1 MDYTQKIKLL
11 NELMLNATPQNV
23 DFTPQN
29 GNYCVTLI
37 ATRPVHTWGYQKRN
51 FKIKGR
57 LEEGKT
63 ISADLIVENEMLFG
77 VADLPYVAHEGDR
90 TPIFKIIRASIFCA
104 YAGLQLTDL
113 HRGMRKIA
121 WSDYPFKKSDKEEQA
136 KAEIRF
142 MKRLASVMTVPDH
155 CMIGRSVV
163 THLTS
168 TRLRDVI
175 LYNKEYEPSLYEK
188 IKDSIESLSHFIPAK
203 DHADNVVPDVFVS
216 QQDWENPRDTYGHQ
230 VVILNAKSKRKEQFW
245 WDYLKLNIFLS
256 DLEYKF
262 GYYVL
267 MNRWQVPVIQKWIA
281 EYHEKGYFESQRAK
295 DYLLFYLK
303 ASEKAPVRVLNS
315 MGVQVKVKM
324 TPR

>member
-1 MDYTQKIKLL
+1 MDYIQKIKLL

-29 GNYCVTLI
+29 GNYCVALI

-63 ISADLIVENEMLFG
+63 VSADLIAENEMLFG
-77 VADLPYVAHEGDR
+77 VEDLPYVAHEGDR

-113 HRGMRKIA
+113 HWGMRKIA
-121 WSDYPFKKSDKEEQA
+121 WSDYPFKRPDKEEQA
-136 KAEIRF
+136 KAEVRF

-155 CMIGRSVV
+155 CVVGRSVV

-168 TRLRDVI
+168 TRLRDVM
-175 LYNKEYEPSLYEK
+175 LYNKEYEPSLYGK
-188 IKDSIESLSHFIPAK
+188 IKDSIESLFPFIPAK

-216 QQDWENPRDTYGHQ
+216 QQDWENPRDTYEHQ
-230 VVILNAKSKRKEQFW
+230 VIILNAKSKKKEQFW
-245 WDYLKLNIFLS
+245 WDYLKLNIFLERFGVLFRLLYFDEPLADS
-256 DLEYKF
+256 DDSEVDCRISRKRFLRVPACEGLYS
-262 GYYVL
+262 VL
-267 MNRWQVPVIQKWIA
+267 
-281 EYHEKGYFESQRAK
+281 FESRRK
-295 DYLLFYLK
+295 DTGSCFKLTGG
-303 ASEKAPVRVLNS
+303 A
-315 MGVQVKVKM
+315 G
-324 TPR
+324 